1 MIPVLII
8 ATSVV
13 FLILSGML
21 ILTLF
26 VPFVNNILEEIFK
39 GEFAVSVIEMFLVVF
54 ILLTIVFGGFSLLVG
69 IL

>member
-69 IL
+69 II

>member
-1 MIPVLII
+1 MLPVLII

-13 FLILSGML
+13 FLILIWIL

-26 VPFVNNILEEIFK
+26 IPFVNNILEEIFK

-54 ILLTIVFGGFSLLVG
+54 ILLTIVFGGFALLVG
-69 IL
+69 LL